1 MNNSGVVQGLVYC
14 LPAVNFSLDFKEA
27 NAARLCEKTNDGNR
41 ENRQNRMSTKKKQKV
56 QEFEYKAEMKQLLNL
71 IVHSLYTHPEIF
83 LRELISNSSDALSKV
98 RFDQLTENKTEE
110 DGEELKITIM
120 LDEKERTFV
129 IEDNGAGMS
138 EEELITNLGTVAKSG
153 TLGFLQALKEEQP
166 EQEGIDANLIGQFG
180 VGFYSVFMVTD
191 EVTVETKADDSPG
204 CIWRSSGEG
213 TYTIEKIDREKRG
226 TKISFTLKED
236 AGEFAEAYRVETIIR
251 KYSNFVDFPIYLDN
265 KRVNSITA
273 LWQRPKSE
281 LKEEEI
287 NEFYKFISV
296 DYQEPLDY
304 LHLSLEGVVSFKA
317 LLFLPKEAPMD
328 MLYQQGALENH
339 GPQLYVRK
347 VMIQHECKELLP
359 EYLRFVKGVVETEDL
374 PLNVSREVVQNS
386 PVMAKIRQI
395 LTTKIIGWFESLAED
410 HPEKFR
416 QFYKAFG
423 PVVKIGLNTDFTNR
437 EKLIEL
443 LRFESTATGEG
454 EFTTLREYVDRMA
467 EDQKEIYYLS
477 GDNRQQMLS
486 NPNLEYFRK
495 KGIEVLLLVDP
506 IDVFV
511 IPSISEYD
519 KKPLKSIEK
528 ADIDIKPEEGEEKD
542 ALSKNMIEP
551 VLRIFKE
558 TLGDRIEDVVESQ
571 RLVSSPVTLVGGKDA
586 MDPQIEKMLRMM
598 QQSDSAGKKVLEVN
612 PSHPIIKNLAGLC
625 MLDESHPVIR
635 KTMSQ
640 LFEGAL
646 LLEGSLESTAEFV
659 SRMNDIIEVA
669 TKQAKT

>member
-1 MNNSGVVQGLVYC
+1 
-14 LPAVNFSLDFKEA
+14 
-27 NAARLCEKTNDGNR
+27 
-41 ENRQNRMSTKKKQKV
+41 MSNKKQQNV

-83 LRELISNSSDALSKV
+83 LRELISNASDALSKV
-98 RFDQLTENKTEE
+98 RFSQLTENSTEGE
-110 DGEELKITIM
+110 GEELKITIT
-120 LDEKERTFV
+120 LDEKARSFV
-129 IEDNGAGMS
+129 IEDNGTGMS
-138 EEELITNLGTVAKSG
+138 EEELINNLGTVAKSG
-153 TLGFLQALKEEQP
+153 TLGFLQALKEQQSEKA
-166 EQEGIDANLIGQFG
+166 GIDGNLIGQFG

-191 EVTVETKADDSPG
+191 EVTVETKAEGVPG
-204 CIWRSSGEG
+204 CRWCSSGEG
-213 TYTIEKIDREKRG
+213 TYTIEKIEREKRG
-226 TKISFTLKED
+226 TRIAFTLKED
-236 AGEFAEAYRVETIIR
+236 AGEFAEEYRVESVIR

-273 LWQRPKSE
+273 LWQQQKSD
-281 LKEEEI
+281 LKEEEV

-304 LHLSLEGVVSFKA
+304 LHLSLEGVVNFKA

-347 VMIQHECKELLP
+347 VMIQHECKDLLP

-395 LTTKIIGWFESLAED
+395 LTTKIIAWFESLAQD
-410 HPEKFR
+410 HTEKFR

-443 LRFESTATGEG
+443 LRFESTKTGDG
-454 EFTTLREYVDRMA
+454 EYVTLREYVDRMD
-467 EDQKEIYYLS
+467 EGQKEIYYLS

-486 NPNLEYFRK
+486 SPNLEYFRK

-506 IDVFV
+506 VDVFV
-511 IPSISEYD
+511 IPSINKYD
-519 KKPLKSIEK
+519 EKPLKSIEK
-528 ADIDIKPEEGEEKD
+528 ADIDFSAGEEEKD
-542 ALSKNMIEP
+542 ALKENMIEP

-558 TLGDRIEDVVESQ
+558 TLGDRVEDVVESH
-571 RLVSSPVTLVGGKDA
+571 RLVNSPVTLVGGKDA
-586 MDPQIEKMLRMM
+586 VDPQIEKMLRMM
-598 QQSDSAGKKVLEVN
+598 KQSEGPGKKILEVN
-612 PSHPIIKNLAGLC
+612 PSHPVIKNLAGLC
-625 MLDESHPVIR
+625 LLNENDALIR
-635 KTMSQ
+635 TTMNQ
-640 LFEGAL
+640 LYEGAL
-646 LLEGSLESTAEFV
+646 LLEGSLEGTADFV
-659 SRMNDIIEVA
+659 SRMNEIIEAA
-669 TKQAKT
+669 TRKAKA

>member
-1 MNNSGVVQGLVYC
+1 
-14 LPAVNFSLDFKEA
+14 
-27 NAARLCEKTNDGNR
+27 
-41 ENRQNRMSTKKKQKV
+41 MSDKNQQKV

-83 LRELISNSSDALSKV
+83 LRELISNASDALSKV
-98 RFDQLTENKTEE
+98 RFSQLTENKARG
-110 DGEELKITIM
+110 DDEELKISIT
-120 LDEKERTFV
+120 LDEKEKRVV
-129 IEDNGAGMS
+129 IEDNGTGMS
-138 EEELITNLGTVAKSG
+138 EDELIANLGTVAKSG
-153 TLGFLQALKEEQP
+153 TLGFLQALKDQQP
-166 EQEGIDANLIGQFG
+166 EKGGIDANLIGQFG

-191 EVTVETKADDSPG
+191 EVTVETKTEDSEG
-204 CIWRSSGEG
+204 CRWCSSGEG
-213 TYTIEKIDREKRG
+213 TYTIEKIDRDKRG
-226 TKISFTLKED
+226 TRISFILKED
-236 AGEFAEAYRVETIIR
+236 AKEFAEEYRVENIIR

-273 LWQRPKSE
+273 LWQRPKSD
-281 LKEEEI
+281 LKEEEV

-304 LHLSLEGVVSFKA
+304 LHLSLEGAVSFKA
-317 LLFLPKEAPMD
+317 LLFLPREAPMD

-395 LTTKIIGWFESLAED
+395 LTTKIIGWFESLAQD
-410 HPEKFR
+410 QPEKFR

-443 LRFESTATGEG
+443 LRFESTATDEG
-454 EFTTLREYVDRMA
+454 DFVTLREYVDRMK

-506 IDVFV
+506 VDVFV
-511 IPSISEYD
+511 IPSINEYD

-528 ADIDIKPEEGEEKD
+528 SDIDFKAGEDEEKE

-551 VLRIFKE
+551 VLKIFKE
-558 TLGDRIEDVVESQ
+558 TLGEKVEDVVESH
-571 RLVSSPVTLVGGKDA
+571 RLVNSPVTLVGGKDA
-586 MDPQIEKMLRMM
+586 MEPQIEKMMRMM
-598 QQSDSAGKKVLEVN
+598 NQAAGALGKKVLEVN
-612 PSHPIIKNLAGLC
+612 PSHAVIKNLAGLC
-625 MLDESHPVIR
+625 MLDENAPIIR
-635 KTMSQ
+635 TTINQ
-640 LFEGAL
+640 LYEGAL
-646 LLEGSLESTAEFV
+646 LLEGSLEGTAEFV
-659 SRMNDIIEVA
+659 SRMNDIIEAA
-669 TKQAKT
+669 TKQAKA

>member
-1 MNNSGVVQGLVYC
+1 MSG
-14 LPAVNFSLDFKEA
+14 
-27 NAARLCEKTNDGNR
+27 
-41 ENRQNRMSTKKKQKV
+41 KKQQNV

-83 LRELISNSSDALSKV
+83 LRELISNASDALNKV
-98 RFDQLTENKTEE
+98 RFSQLTENQAEAE
-110 DGEELKITIM
+110 GGELKITIT
-120 LDEKERTFV
+120 LDEKKRSFV
-129 IEDNGAGMS
+129 IEDNGTGMS
-138 EEELITNLGTVAKSG
+138 EEELIANLGTVAKSG
-153 TLGFLQALKEEQP
+153 TLGFLQALKEHQP
-166 EQEGIDANLIGQFG
+166 EKAGIDGNLIGQFG

-191 EVTVETKADDSPG
+191 EVTVETKSSGSPG
-204 CIWRSSGEG
+204 CRWRSSGEG
-213 TYTIEKIDREKRG
+213 TYTIEKIDREKLG
-226 TKISFTLKED
+226 TKIAFTLKED
-236 AGEFAEAYRVETIIR
+236 AAEFAEGYRVESIIR

-273 LWQRPKSE
+273 LWQQPKSD
-281 LKEEEI
+281 LKEEEV

-304 LHLSLEGVVSFKA
+304 LHLSLEGVVNFKA

-347 VMIQHECKELLP
+347 VMIQHECKDLLP

-395 LTTKIIGWFESLAED
+395 LTTKIIAWFESLAKEQ
-410 HPEKFR
+410 PEKFR

-443 LRFESTATGEG
+443 LRFESTTTDEG
-454 EFTTLREYVDRMA
+454 EYVTLREYVGRMGK
-467 EDQKEIYYLS
+467 DQKEIYYLS
-477 GDNRQQMLS
+477 GDNREQMLS

-506 IDVFV
+506 VDIFV
-511 IPSISEYD
+511 IPSINEYE

-528 ADIDIKPEEGEEKD
+528 ADIDFAAGDDGEKD
-542 ALSKNMIEP
+542 ALNKNMIEP
-551 VLRIFKE
+551 VLRIFRE
-558 TLGDRIEDVVESQ
+558 TLGDRVEDVVESH
-571 RLVSSPVTLVGGKDA
+571 RLVNSPVTLVGGKDA
-586 MDPQIEKMLRMM
+586 MDPQIEKMLKMM
-598 QQSDSAGKKVLEVN
+598 KQSEAPGKKILEVN
-612 PSHPIIKNLAGLC
+612 PSHPVVKNLAGLC
-625 MLDESHPVIR
+625 MLNENDPFIR
-635 KTMSQ
+635 TTMNQ
-640 LFEGAL
+640 LYEGAL
-646 LLEGSLESTAEFV
+646 LLEGSLEGTAEFV
-659 SRMNDIIEVA
+659 ARMTDIIEAA
-669 TKQAKT
+669 TKQAKA